1 MSRLPPGPTL
11 YVLWAAC
18 SIGFS
23 LILAGRSPESV
34 TRILVLGFLVGQMLA
49 VPLLRHFLP
58 RSSPRTRFVVLA
70 MFLAAAV
77 EGFHMLSSPVFASLI
92 VTRDTPPAQ
101 ALANYALDLLF
112 TLPAYL
118 VIFTVIWLFISRHH
132 FPPWPYALI
141 VGFAQTIGDGGLF
154 YFAGAPAML
163 AFLPYPMSNYH
174 AINVLPFLAV
184 RGSLRSS
191 RPFTARSY
199 LVIPAIVGVYL
210 ASGVLIRAVGR
221 LAGIE

>member
-1 MSRLPPGPTL
+1 M
-11 YVLWAAC
+11 YVLWAGC
-18 SIGFS
+18 SIGFA
-23 LILAGRSPESV
+23 LIVAGLSPESV
-34 TRILVLGFLVGQMLA
+34 TRILVLGFLAGQLLA
-49 VPLLRHFLP
+49 LPLLGRFLP
-58 RSSPRTRFVVLA
+58 RSSPRHRFVVLA

-77 EGFHMLSSPVFASLI
+77 EGFHMISSPVFASLI
-92 VTRDTPPAQ
+92 VTRATPPAQ

-132 FPPWPYALI
+132 FPLWAYVLI

-184 RGSLRSS
+184 RGSLRSI
-191 RPFTARSY
+191 RPLTARSY
-199 LVIPAIVGVYL
+199 LVIPVIVAAYL
-210 ASGVLIRAVGR
+210 ASGALIRAVGR
-221 LAGIE
+221 LSEFE